1 MIKFLFFFSTNNQ
14 MLVNNVQ
21 VYNTEFTEL
30 INGVPSDD
38 PFFEAKTL
46 FVYNLDIGVNF
57 CGEYFRGNSFFR
69 GS

>member
-1 MIKFLFFFSTNNQ
+1 

-46 FVYNLDIGVNF
+46 FVYNLDSGVNF
-57 CGEYFRGNSFFR
+57 CGENFRGNSFLR